1 MIYKKGRSVERSKNK
16 QLGIYDRF
24 KQILKLL
31 GHNNAFVIIETNS
44 NQLANAGAAFSI
56 TISQH
61 MISSSTLLNN

>member
-1 MIYKKGRSVERSKNK
+1 MYKKRRSVERSKNK

-44 NQLANAGAAFSI
+44 NQLANAGAAFII
-56 TISQH
+56 TI
-61 MISSSTLLNN
+61 